1 MKKVLNLLILVS
13 FLSGIA
19 ALNGCKK
26 DKDMP
31 TLTTTAVTGITTTA
45 ASSGG
50 NITDDGGAEVTAR
63 GVCWGTA
70 TGPTTAGSKTSDGT
84 GIGSFTSSITG
95 LTPNTK
101 YYVRA
106 YATNSEGTAYGNE
119 IEFTTNPI
127 IGATVT
133 TTAPT
138 TLTSTTANPGG
149 NITADGGAPVTER
162 GIVWALAANP
172 TTSDNKV
179 AASAAGTGAFT
190 VSLTSLQPGTLY
202 HIRAYAINTSGTAYG
217 NDLTFTTPATKPS
230 VTTAAVTVF
239 TQTTATAGGNVTATG
254 GADVTER
261 GVYYST
267 QANPATTGTK
277 VAASSAGTGTFTVN
291 LTGLTPGT
299 LYHVVAFATNS
310 AGTEFGTEQTF
321 TTSPI
326 VYATVTSTAPT
337 LILTS
342 TTSVTAGGNVTAT
355 GGGTVSERG
364 VCWGTSAN
372 PVATGSHIASGTGT
386 GSFSVT
392 LTPLQ
397 EGTLYY
403 VRAYAINEAGT
414 SYGTEYQI
422 VTLLSDVDNNIYRTV
437 RIGNQIWMAQNLA
450 TTHFNN
456 GNAITEVTLDANWVG
471 NTDPAYCWYNN
482 DEDTYRPLYGALYNF
497 HAANTGNLCPAGWRV
512 PSDADFKALEMT
524 LGLTQAE
531 ADALGWRGTT
541 QGTQLKSASGWTT
554 GNGTNTSGFSAVPAG
569 YRYYVDGT
577 FNLAGTIT
585 YFWTTTEDSPNRAFM
600 RQLDSTH
607 ENVYRQNADESAGKS
622 VRCVK
627 VQP

>member
-1 MKKVLNLLILVS
+1 MKKVLNLLILVCL
-13 FLSGIA
+13 LSGIA
-19 ALNGCKK
+19 SLNSCKK

-63 GVCWGTA
+63 GICWGTA
-70 TGPTTAGSKTSDGT
+70 AGPTITGSKTSDGT

-119 IEFTTNPI
+119 VDFTTNPI

-162 GIVWALAANP
+162 GIVWALTANP
-172 TTSDNKV
+172 TTSDTKV
-179 AASAAGTGAFT
+179 AAAAAGNGTFT
-190 VSLTSLQPGTLY
+190 VNLASLQPGTLY

-217 NDLTFTTPATKPS
+217 NDLTFTTPAAKPT

-261 GVYYST
+261 GVYYGT

-277 VAASSAGTGTFTVN
+277 VAAAAAGAGAFTVN

-299 LYHVVAFATNS
+299 AYNVVAFATNS
-310 AGTEFGTEQTF
+310 AGTEFGTVQTF

-326 VYATVTSTAPT
+326 AYATVTSTVPA
-337 LILTS
+337 LILTN
-342 TTSVTAGGNVTAT
+342 TTSVTAGGNVTAN

-372 PVATGSHIASGTGT
+372 PLATGSHVSSGNGT

-403 VRAYAINEAGT
+403 VRAYAINQAGT
-414 SYGTEYQI
+414 AYGTEYQI
-422 VTLLSDVDNNIYRTV
+422 LTLLSDVDDNIYRTV
-437 RIGNQIWMAQNLA
+437 RIGNQIWMAENLKA
-450 TTHFNN
+450 THFDD
-456 GNAITEVTLDANWVG
+456 GSVIPEETVDANWMG
-471 NTDPAYCWYNN
+471 LTTAAYCWYANN
-482 DEDTYRPLYGALYNF
+482 ETTNKPLYGALYNF

-512 PSDADFKALEMT
+512 PSDADFKALEMS
-524 LGLTQAE
+524 LGMTQGE
-531 ADALGWRGTT
+531 ADGTSWRGTT
-541 QGTQLKSASGWTT
+541 QGAQLKSATGWTA
-554 GNGTNTSGFSAVPAG
+554 GNGTNTSGFSVLPGG

-577 FNLAGTIT
+577 FANAGTVA

-600 RQLDSTH
+600 RQLNSTH
-607 ENVYRQNADESAGKS
+607 ENVERNNANEAAGKS

-627 VQP
+627 IQ

>member
-1 MKKVLNLLILVS
+1 MKKAINYFTALLLMTVLAT
-13 FLSGIA
+13 FY
-19 ALNGCKK
+19 GCKK

-63 GVCWGTA
+63 GICWGTA
-70 TGPTTAGSKTSDGT
+70 AGPTITGSKTSDGT

-119 IEFTTNPI
+119 VDFTTNPI
-127 IGATVT
+127 IGATVA

-162 GIVWALAANP
+162 GIVWALTANP

-179 AASAAGTGAFT
+179 AASAAGTGSFT
-190 VSLTSLQPGTLY
+190 VSLSALQPGTLY

-261 GVYYST
+261 GVYYGT

-277 VAASSAGTGTFTVN
+277 VAAAAAGTGTFTVN

-310 AGTEFGTEQTF
+310 AGTEFGADQTF

-326 VYATVTSTAPT
+326 GQATVTTIAPT

-342 TTSVTAGGNVTAT
+342 ATSVTAGGNVTST

-372 PVATGSHIASGTGT
+372 PVATGSHISSGTGT
-386 GSFSVT
+386 GSFTVT

-403 VRAYAINEAGT
+403 VRAYAINQAGT
-414 SYGTEYQI
+414 VYGSEYQI
-422 VTLLSDVDNNIYRTV
+422 LTMVADADQNIYRTV
-437 RIGNQIWMAQNLA
+437 KIGDQIWMAENLKA
-450 TTHFNN
+450 THFNN
-456 GNAITEVTLDANWVG
+456 GTAIVEEQDANDWIAL
-471 NTDPAYCWYNN
+471 TSAAYCWYAN
-482 DEDTYRPLYGALYNF
+482 DETNNKPLYGALYNWF
-497 HAANTGNLCPAGWRV
+497 AASAGNLCPTGWRV
-512 PSDADFKALEMT
+512 ASDEDWTT
-524 LGLTQAE
+524 LTT
-531 ADALGWRGTT
+531 ALGGESVAGGKLKEAGTT
-541 QGTQLKSASGWTT
+541 HWLAPNT
-554 GNGTNTSGFSAVPAG
+554 GADNSSGFTALPGG
-569 YRYYVDGT
+569 YRYRLDGS
-577 FNLAGTIT
+577 F
-585 YFWTTTEDSPNRAFM
+585 
-600 RQLDSTH
+600 
-607 ENVYRQNADESAGKS
+607 ADAGKLS
-622 VRCVK
+622 YWWTSTEYIYDNAKGYYREMFNDQASIARDGAYKTAGKYVRCIK
-627 VQP
+627 Q